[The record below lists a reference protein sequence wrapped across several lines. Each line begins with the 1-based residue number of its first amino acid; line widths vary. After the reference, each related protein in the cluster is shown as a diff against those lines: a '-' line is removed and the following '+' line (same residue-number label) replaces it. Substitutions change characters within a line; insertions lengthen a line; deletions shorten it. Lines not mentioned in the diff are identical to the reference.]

1 MGDVF
6 MTKRFSKAE
15 MGCFL
20 SSVLV
25 GLFAHGFIFANNIT
39 LHDNVYNMHMGGTYS
54 LGRWMLAKL
63 VRLMDVLCGPVW
75 FHFSTPWSIGL
86 LTIVF
91 IGLSGMLI
99 VRMLGISDCWAG
111 VIIGGV
117 MVTFPPVISL
127 FGYMF
132 TAGMYSFGLLLAV
145 AGVFFACSSLTK
157 KPFLN
162 MIFICFGIGL
172 EACSVGVYQ
181 ANIGIILSLSLLV
194 FLRRMEAEEQV
205 SLGKL
210 LKRVA
215 HNIGVTIAYLGLYFA
230 ASAFFLRRVGETLS
244 NYRGLNEAGDEGIW
258 GILSRIPTCYRE
270 FFYPTRDSS
279 ANMYPGGV
287 RFYYDVLLVGLL
299 VFSCV
304 KVYQLFRTQK
314 LKAVF
319 FLLVLLVFPLAV
331 NSIYVI
337 CADDHY
343 TLMMYAECMVFV
355 LMCYL
360 LSSCKGQLAK
370 AVSLERLAKGII
382 VLNMLFM
389 IFLYSRLANICYLK
403 ADYLEK
409 AGMMYLNR
417 LVMRIESTENYSPE
431 LPVAFV
437 GKSPVPDNKLFLY
450 PEFQSVSFFPFSMNT
465 MVTDYNWDSF
475 MKSTCGFNPDIIA
488 AAPFEEL
495 EEVEMM
501 PCYPQPGSIK
511 VIDQCVVVKFQ

>member
-1 MGDVF
+1 
-6 MTKRFSKAE
+6 
-15 MGCFL
+15 
-20 SSVLV
+20 
-25 GLFAHGFIFANNIT
+25 
-39 LHDNVYNMHMGGTYS
+39 
-54 LGRWMLAKL
+54 
-63 VRLMDVLCGPVW
+63 
-75 FHFSTPWSIGL
+75 
-86 LTIVF
+86 
-91 IGLSGMLI
+91 
-99 VRMLGISDCWAG
+99 
-111 VIIGGV
+111 
-117 MVTFPPVISL
+117 
-127 FGYMF
+127 
-132 TAGMYSFGLLLAV
+132 
-145 AGVFFACSSLTK
+145 
-157 KPFLN
+157 
-162 MIFICFGIGL
+162 
-172 EACSVGVYQ
+172 
-181 ANIGIILSLSLLV
+181 
-194 FLRRMEAEEQV
+194 
-205 SLGKL
+205 
-210 LKRVA
+210 
-215 HNIGVTIAYLGLYFA
+215 
-230 ASAFFLRRVGETLS
+230 
-244 NYRGLNEAGDEGIW
+244 
-258 GILSRIPTCYRE
+258 
-270 FFYPTRDSS
+270 
-279 ANMYPGGV
+279 
-287 RFYYDVLLVGLL
+287 
-299 VFSCV
+299 
-304 KVYQLFRTQK
+304 
-314 LKAVF
+314 
-319 FLLVLLVFPLAV
+319 
-331 NSIYVI
+331 
-337 CADDHY
+337 
-343 TLMMYAECMVFV
+343 MMYAECMVFV